1 MPEPKPEESWLPVF
15 PHLSKTIHNKID
27 NFFDI
32 EDFLHLISD
41 LPPPLL
47 SQLAVVCPIVGQSSP
62 CAFRAVPP
70 SHQVS
75 QSLFLTIWKIFFN
88 VDMVDSVHLLLLQ
101 LQKSIVGPGS
111 GASLVVLAKAPP
123 LSWCWC
129 KPSSG
134 VSVSSPNQPVF
145 PAGWCCGGTLQLL
158 QQPTVSR
165 GLTTA
170 SGLVHQHHVSAPGR
184 LAPETQWCTA
194 PLIQIWCTNANQQ
207 KWPKW

>member
-1 MPEPKPEESWLPVF
+1 MPESKPEESWLPVF
-15 PHLSKTIHNKID
+15 PHLSKTIYNKID

-70 SHQVS
+70 SHQVSLS

-158 QQPTVSR
+158 QRLSR
-165 GLTTA
+165 PHNGLC
-170 SGLVHQHHVSAPGR
+170 SAPRICTRPGCTRDTMVHRSFR
-184 LAPETQWCTA
+184 LGVPMHIDKDVQSGD
-194 PLIQIWCTNANQQ
+194 
-207 KWPKW
+207 